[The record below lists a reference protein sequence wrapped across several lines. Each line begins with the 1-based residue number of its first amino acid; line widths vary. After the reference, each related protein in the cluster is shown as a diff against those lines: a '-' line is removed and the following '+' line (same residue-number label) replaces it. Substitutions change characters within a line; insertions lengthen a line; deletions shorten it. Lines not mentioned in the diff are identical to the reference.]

1 MNGIGLARLLGWFSL
16 GLGALQIAA
25 PRLLSDRLG
34 LNGTAR
40 LVRGFGFRELAAGLM
55 VLSKPD
61 SPLGP
66 SARVAGDVLDLAVLA
81 AALSPRNEHRRTAGV
96 VTALVLGVTL
106 LDMVCASTLAVGNN
120 RALRTAQRTRI
131 AQA

>member
-1 MNGIGLARLLGWFSL
+1 MNGIGLARMLGWFSL
-16 GLGALQIAA
+16 GLGALEIAA
-25 PRLLSDRLG
+25 PQLLSDRLG
-34 LNGTAR
+34 LNGAGR
-40 LVRGFGFRELAAGLM
+40 LVRGFGFREVAAGLM

-81 AALSPRNEHRRTAGV
+81 AALSSRNERRGTAGV
-96 VTALVLGVTL
+96 VTALVLGVTV
-106 LDMVCASTLAVGNN
+106 LDVLCASTLAVSND
-120 RALRTAQRTRI
+120 RALRTAQRARI